1 MRPPNA
7 NTGNPIATERYTTSS
22 TKSVLIFLKYG
33 FTHAPT
39 RLRIIKRAIIY
50 NKPPTTTD
58 QRTVFNL
65 HAESEPFIQLCVVIK
80 GSILSLVIIVEFFFI
95 LTHTIIYNKQP
106 TTTDQRTV
114 FNLRAESAP
123 FIQLGVVIKGSIL
136 SGVIVVGFFSL
147 CTPTIGGI

>member
-1 MRPPNA
+1 AQTSLGSKHQNISKEIYAKIDAKMRPPNA
-7 NTGNPIATERYTTSS
+7 NTGNPIATERYTTSY
-22 TKSVLIFLKYG
+22 TKSELIFLKYG

-50 NKPPTTTD
+50 NKP
-58 QRTVFNL
+58 
-65 HAESEPFIQLCVVIK
+65 
-80 GSILSLVIIVEFFFI
+80 
-95 LTHTIIYNKQP
+95 P

>member
-1 MRPPNA
+1 KNKKVINAQTSLGSQPQNLSQAICAQIDANMSPPSA
-7 NTGNPIATERYTTSS
+7 NTGNPIATERYTPSS
-22 TKSVLIFLKYG
+22 TKSVLIFREYG
-33 FTHAPT
+33 LTHAPT

-50 NKPPTTTD
+50 NKP
-58 QRTVFNL
+58 
-65 HAESEPFIQLCVVIK
+65 
-80 GSILSLVIIVEFFFI
+80 
-95 LTHTIIYNKQP
+95 P

>member
-1 MRPPNA
+1 NKKVINAQTSLGSQPQNLSQAICAQIDAKMRPPNA

-58 QRTVFNL
+58 LRTVF
-65 HAESEPFIQLCVVIK
+65 S
-80 GSILSLVIIVEFFFI
+80 
-95 LTHTIIYNKQP
+95 
-106 TTTDQRTV
+106 
-114 FNLRAESAP
+114 LRAESAP
-123 FIQLGVVIKGSIL
+123 FIPLGVVIKGSIL

-147 CTPTIGGI
+147 CTPAIGGI

>member
-50 NKPPTTTD
+50 IKPPTTPH

-65 HAESEPFIQLCVVIK
+65 LAESSPFILLGVVFK
-80 GSILSLVIIVEFFFI
+80 GSILSDVILV
-95 LTHTIIYNKQP
+95 
-106 TTTDQRTV
+106 R
-114 FNLRAESAP
+114 
-123 FIQLGVVIKGSIL
+123 
-136 SGVIVVGFFSL
+136 FFSL
-147 CTPTIGGI
+147 CTPTIVGI

>member
-50 NKPPTTTD
+50 NKPPTT
-58 QRTVFNL
+58 
-65 HAESEPFIQLCVVIK
+65 A
-80 GSILSLVIIVEFFFI
+80 
-95 LTHTIIYNKQP
+95 
-106 TTTDQRTV
+106 DQRTV
-114 FNLRAESAP
+114 FNLRAESARK
-123 FIQLGVVIKGSIL
+123 LNTVLWSV
-136 SGVIVVGFFSL
+136 VVGGLLYIISHQRQQTKGL
-147 CTPTIGGI
+147 YL